1 MAKCEHSFLN
11 ADARS
16 FNLKRKIKFKMWK
29 RKLKKKEKNIWKLE
43 RRIKLINRETKWKL
57 KNYLILSFL
66 L

>member
-1 MAKCEHSFLN
+1 MAKCDYSFLN

-16 FNLKRKIKFKMWK
+16 FNLKRKIKFKRWK
-29 RKLKKKEKNIWKLE
+29 RKSEKGKNIWKLE

-57 KNYLILSFL
+57 KNYLMLSFL